1 MTPSARE
8 PHDEQV
14 SEANLV
20 AQVKTYEALVA
31 ALDRGQEVF
40 DALPSADDPGSA
52 RSRLQELLEIDEEA
66 AQSVIN
72 MQLRRLP
79 ASEGDRIMAALQ
91 ERRATLPGARGE
103 AAE

>member
-40 DALPSADDPGSA
+40 DALASADDGQLA
-52 RSRLQELLEIDEEA
+52 LGCRSSWR
-66 AQSVIN
+66 STRR
-72 MQLRRLP
+72 QLR
-79 ASEGDRIMAALQ
+79 A
-91 ERRATLPGARGE
+91 
-103 AAE
+103 